1 MDQLKVLAQSN
12 VYVGTVVV
20 VVSLILLAIKV
31 IPLVVN
37 VFQKARTT
45 VNDYEQLH
53 KDMEGVK
60 CSIECIEKR
69 MADNDIITNKVQEVL
84 DNQQKIG
91 EDSLEEREII
101 LKSLLGVIQGLQEMG
116 ANGPTK
122 KVEKDI
128 QTFLIEKSHKVR
140 KGKEGI

>member
-1 MDQLKVLAQSN
+1 MDQLKSLVQSN

-31 IPLVVN
+31 IPLIVN

-69 MADNDIITNKVQEVL
+69 ISENGIITSKVQEVL
-84 DNQQKIG
+84 DNQQKFV

-122 KVEKDI
+122 KAEKDI
-128 QTFLIEKSHKVR
+128 QIFLIEKSHEVR